1 LSLPVTAR
9 RTDTLAK
16 RDFSEWILKHIDR
29 CFAFVQELGLG
40 IEQMEDIVLVTGY
53 DRTRSWTNVA
63 FLGDQKG
70 ARVSFRVKV
79 INALD
84 SSIRVQFSHG
94 YAKGALFNHGPEGK
108 VRQ

>member
-1 LSLPVTAR
+1 M
-9 RTDTLAK
+9 
-16 RDFSEWILKHIDR
+16 KHIDG

-40 IEQMEDIVLVTGY
+40 VEQMEDIVLVTGY

-79 INALD
+79 MNALD
-84 SSIRVQFSHG
+84 SGIHVQFSHG
-94 YAKGALFNHGPEGK
+94 YAKGALLNHGPEGK
-108 VRQ
+108 VR